1 LIGEILENDKSHMDI
16 KSYWGIFMRRKIL
29 LVLPLIIVPLVAYA
43 FSYFIRPSYVSA
55 VTIMIGDT
63 RVLPTTVEQD
73 IEGRSGYNYVS
84 TQDLQ
89 NSYLN
94 QMTSTKYLRRL
105 IAVLNIPISPE
116 IMNLVGKTKVN
127 FPQISENDLAENI
140 LADQLRRKITVGVRA
155 NNLIEVSFSSDD
167 PVTAQ
172 KEAGSLADIF
182 IEENLASE
190 LAGIRSSISFSEEQ
204 LAFYKDKL
212 KNAEDKLREFR
223 QSLLTSSFGQDT
235 SSSNLREIVSA
246 VQALDM
252 DISGEQD
259 QQAGLRSA
267 LDVENFDVNTLV
279 LPADIS
285 SLQEK
290 LLGNVSQLS
299 DLLTSYNWRDVKVV
313 GINEESRGLIEEISS
328 RIRTWVEQRFTD
340 LPQSVRETVINY
352 LTGNIILDFNR
363 AKRASLDSYI
373 GKTKSRLGQDPA
385 TEITIQRLQ
394 SEIDSYKRFYDLF
407 VSHSQNA
414 AISQSAK
421 KVEAEAKFTIIRPAS
436 LPLSPDSPNR
446 IKILGMGLI
455 LGMAL
460 GFGAI
465 IIVELLDD
473 SFKKVEDV
481 TEYLKLPV
489 VGTIPRMDL
498 PFGGRSRKRLPV
510 ILGAVISLLLVVF
523 IVFLKYKKNG

>member
-1 LIGEILENDKSHMDI
+1 LETEKTHIDL
-16 KSYWGIFMRRKIL
+16 KSYWGILVRRRML
-29 LVLPLIIVPLVAYA
+29 LILPLIIIPLVAYA
-43 FSYFIRPSYVSA
+43 VSYFIKPSYVSS
-55 VTIMIGDT
+55 VTILIGET
-63 RVLPTTVEQD
+63 NVLPTTVEQD
-73 IEGRSGYNYVS
+73 IEGRPGYNFRS

-89 NSYLN
+89 SSYIN
-94 QMTSTKYLRRL
+94 QITSTKFLRRL

-116 IMNLVGKTKVN
+116 IMKIVSETKAN
-127 FPQISENDLAENI
+127 YPQISENDLAENI
-140 LADQLRRKITVGVRA
+140 QSDQLRRRITIAMRS

-167 PVTAQ
+167 PITAQ
-172 KEAGSLADIF
+172 MEAGALADIF

-204 LAFYKDKL
+204 LAYYKDKL
-212 KNAEDKLREFR
+212 KKAEDKLREFR
-223 QSLLTSSFGQDT
+223 QGLLTSSFGQDT
-235 SSSNLREIVSA
+235 SSTNLREIASA

-259 QQAGLRSA
+259 RQSDLRSA
-267 LDVENFDVNTLV
+267 LDTEDFDVNTLI

-285 SLQEK
+285 TLQEK
-290 LLGNVSQLS
+290 LLGNISKLS

-313 GINEESRGLIEEISS
+313 SVNEESRGLIDQITSQ
-328 RIRTWVEQRFTD
+328 IRLWVEQRYAD
-340 LPQSVRETVINY
+340 QPQNVRDTVIDY
-352 LTGNIILDFNR
+352 LTGNIVLDFNR

-385 TEITIQRLQ
+385 TEITIQ

-421 KVEAEAKFTIIRPAS
+421 KVEAEAKYTIIKPAS
-436 LPLSPDSPNR
+436 LPLAPDSPNR
-446 IKILGMGLI
+446 FRILGVGLA
-455 LGMAL
+455 LGLAL

-465 IIVELLDD
+465 MIVELLDD
-473 SFKKVEDV
+473 SFKRVEDI

-489 VGTIPRMDL
+489 VGTIPRMEL
-498 PFGGRSRKRLPV
+498 PFGGSAKKRLPV
-510 ILGAVISLLLVVF
+510 ILGAVISFLLVAF

>member
-1 LIGEILENDKSHMDI
+1 LENEKIHIDI
-16 KSYWGIFMRRKIL
+16 KSYWGILIRRKTL
-29 LVLPLIIVPLVAYA
+29 LILPLVIVPLVAYA
-43 FSYFIRPSYVSA
+43 ISFFINPSYVSA
-55 VTIMIGDT
+55 VTILIGEN

-73 IEGRSGYNYVS
+73 IEGRPTYNYSS

-94 QMTSTKYLRRL
+94 QITSTKYLRRL

-116 IMNLVGKTKVN
+116 IMQVVAETKAN

-140 LADQLRRKITVGVRA
+140 LADLLRRKITVDMRT
-155 NNLIEVSFSSDD
+155 NNLIELSVSSDN
-167 PVTAQ
+167 PVTSQ
-172 KEAGSLADIF
+172 KEASALADIF

-212 KNAEDKLREFR
+212 KGAEDKLREFR
-223 QSLLTSSFGQDT
+223 QGLLTSSFGQDT
-235 SSSNLREIVSA
+235 SSTNLKEIASA

-259 QQAGLRSA
+259 QQTGLRGA
-267 LDVENFDVNTLV
+267 LDEDGVDVNTLV
-279 LPADIS
+279 LPANIS
-285 SLQEK
+285 SLQDK
-290 LLGNVSQLS
+290 LLGNISNLS

-313 GINEESRGLIEEISS
+313 GINEESRSLINEIS
-328 RIRTWVEQRFTD
+328 RQIRLWVDQRYAD
-340 LPQSVRETVINY
+340 RSQDVRESIVNY
-352 LTGNIILDFNR
+352 LAGKIVLDFNR
-363 AKRASLDSYI
+363 TKRAGLDGYI
-373 GKTKSRLGQDPA
+373 GKTKARLGQDPA
-385 TEITIQRLQ
+385 TEITMNRLQ
-394 SEIDSYKRFYDLF
+394 SEIDSYRRFYDLF

-421 KVEAEAKFTIIRPAS
+421 KVEAEAKFSIIKPAS

-446 IKILGMGLI
+446 LRILAMGLA

-465 IIVELLDD
+465 VIVELLDA

-498 PFGGRSRKRLPV
+498 PFKGSSKKRLPV
-510 ILGAVISLLLVVF
+510 IVGAVISFLLMVF

>member
-1 LIGEILENDKSHMDI
+1 MENEKSHIDI
-16 KSYWGIFMRRKIL
+16 KSYWGIFLRRKTL
-29 LVLPLIIVPLVAYA
+29 LILPLIIVPLVAYA
-43 FSYFIRPSYVSA
+43 VSYFIKPSYISA

-73 IEGRSGYNYVS
+73 IEGRPTYNYRT

-94 QMTSTKYLRRL
+94 QITSTKYLRRL

-116 IMNLVGKTKVN
+116 IMKVVAETKVN

-140 LADQLRRKITVGVRA
+140 LAEQLRKKIAVSMRA
-155 NNLIEVSFSSDD
+155 NNLVEISFSSGN

-172 KEAGSLADIF
+172 KEAGALADIF

-204 LAFYKDKL
+204 LAYYKDKL
-212 KNAEDKLREFR
+212 KGAEDKLREFR

-235 SSSNLREIVSA
+235 SSSNLREIASA

-267 LDVENFDVNTLV
+267 LDVEDFDVKTLV
-279 LPADIS
+279 LPANINT
-285 SLQEK
+285 LQER
-290 LLGNVSQLS
+290 LLGNVSKLS
-299 DLLTSYNWRDVKVV
+299 DLLTSYNWRDVKVI
-313 GINEESRGLIEEISS
+313 GLNEESRGLIDQIGTQ
-328 RIRTWVEQRFTD
+328 IRTWVEQRYAD
-340 LPQSVRETVINY
+340 RPQNVRETVINY

-385 TEITIQRLQ
+385 TEITIQRMQ
-394 SEIDSYKRFYDLF
+394 SEIDSYKKFYDLF

-421 KVEAEAKFTIIRPAS
+421 KVEAEAKYTVIKPAS

-446 IKILGMGLI
+446 IRIFGMGLA

-465 IIVELLDD
+465 MMVELLDD

-481 TEYLKLPV
+481 TEYLKLSV

-498 PFGGRSRKRLPV
+498 PFKGSSRKRLPV
-510 ILGAVISLLLVVF
+510 ILGALISLLLVVF